1 VVQAVERQK
10 IEGFKLRECRESMT
24 YDEFWLG
31 RRFEKKMEEKGG
43 FEMV

>member
-1 VVQAVERQK
+1 
-10 IEGFKLRECRESMT
+10 MT